1 MSSVFWFDD
10 DDNSSHRENAT
21 QVSQL
26 ESVLS
31 ERASTINMLQERL
44 TATDKTLK
52 QQENLLID
60 KDKIY
65 QKLVE
70 KDKKQREEWEKV
82 MWFAIL
88 LMVSNRKLNCGII
101 LRS

>member
-1 MSSVFWFDD
+1 
-10 DDNSSHRENAT
+10 
-21 QVSQL
+21 
-26 ESVLS
+26 
-31 ERASTINMLQERL
+31 MLQERL

-82 MWFAIL
+82 M
-88 LMVSNRKLNCGII
+88 
-101 LRS
+101 